1 VRLRWNLAPVADVL
15 VPWGT
20 GVLLALIAIDAHSS
34 PLLVLLGIAIAAVR
48 ARLCTGA
55 VAAPSW

>member
-34 PLLVLLGIAIAAVR
+34 PLLVLLGIALAAVQ
-48 ARLCTGA
+48 GA
-55 VAAPSW
+55 ALHWRRRAPSW